1 MSRRK
6 VSCYNTHIMIKPQI
20 TQLNRYEVLRYLG
33 LHSNSP
39 VLSGNGADDMR
50 LQEQI
55 ARCERT
61 VLETARIR
69 CVYQILPLE
78 RIAFDSTPDTDSR
91 QDTAILFHGKDIA
104 RLLDGCSEV
113 VLMALTLGAE
123 LERVLMRQEVTDMSD
138 ALVLDICASVAVE
151 AAADDFEKQLSAEL
165 LADGKYL
172 TNRFSPGYGDLPL
185 SHQRPLL
192 ELLNASRAA
201 GITLTPSQLMVPR
214 KSVTAILG
222 ICDHMKE
229 KTLGGCS
236 LCPLKT
242 KCSYRSHNLRCYE

>member
-20 TQLNRYEVLRYLG
+20 TQLNRYEILRYLG

-39 VLSGNGADDMR
+39 VLSPDGADDVR

-55 ARCERT
+55 ARCEQT

-69 CVYQILPLE
+69 CVYKILPLQ
-78 RIAFDSTPDTDSR
+78 RIAFDSRPDMENR
-91 QDTAILFHGKDIA
+91 RDTAILFHGKDIV

-151 AAADDFEKQLSAEL
+151 AAADDFEKQLAAEL
-165 LADGKYL
+165 LENGRYL

-222 ICDHMKE
+222 ICDHIKE

-236 LCPLKT
+236 KCPLRT

>member
-1 MSRRK
+1 
-6 VSCYNTHIMIKPQI
+6 
-20 TQLNRYEVLRYLG
+20 
-33 LHSNSP
+33 
-39 VLSGNGADDMR
+39 MR
-50 LQEQI
+50 SSVI
-55 ARCERT
+55 WGC
-61 VLETARIR
+61 
-69 CVYQILPLE
+69 
-78 RIAFDSTPDTDSR
+78 
-91 QDTAILFHGKDIA
+91 TAILLCCPETVQMICAFRNRSHAVNGRSLRLPGSAVYTRSCPSGALRLTA
-104 RLLDGCSEV
+104 RRIQTADRILDGCSEV

-138 ALVLDICASVAVE
+138 ALVLDICASVGVE

-185 SHQRPLL
+185 SHQRPVL

>member
-33 LHSNSP
+33 LHSDSP
-39 VLSGNGADDMR
+39 VLPGNGADDMR

-55 ARCERT
+55 ARCEQT
-61 VLETARIR
+61 VLET
-69 CVYQILPLE
+69 E
-78 RIAFDSTPDTDSR
+78 
-91 QDTAILFHGKDIA
+91 DIA